1 MDAWPGA
8 ARVSS
13 LPLAAGLSC
22 QHCVLLTPCHATAF
36 SQLPLLHFPPLAPVA
51 MTRWAGRWQE
61 FMPLWLLLAVPAL
74 KPSPPQHCP
83 GRLKTQMH
91 QKELPSCSLSY
102 WDIFFLFQ
110 KEMLLGHMLVPSGS
124 GSQPETRA
132 TLGLA
137 TNPVWS
143 LTAPMHWEEVG
154 WLSDRPCAA
163 VLCCVRLCC
172 ATLAPGKDLLTVL
185 TSGIWQEGPM
195 PPTVPERL
203 LSGYGLPQP
212 ALLSLEPHT
221 PCVELSSAI
230 SVFACCWEAP
240 CPSAC
245 GFGASLGG
253 YSRNSGQRNMLTK

>member
-110 KEMLLGHMLVPSGS
+110 KEMLLGHMLFPSGS

-137 TNPVWS
+137 TNPGWS

-154 WLSDRPCAA
+154 WLSQALCSCA
-163 VLCCVRLCC
+163 VLCQAVLCHTGTWQGPSDSAHQWHLAGRPH
-172 ATLAPGKDLLTVL
+172 ATHSPWKAALRIRAASACTA
-185 TSGIWQEGPM
+185 
-195 PPTVPERL
+195 VPRATH
-203 LSGYGLPQP
+203 SMCG
-212 ALLSLEPHT
+212 ALLSHF
-221 PCVELSSAI
+221 
-230 SVFACCWEAP
+230 SVCMLLGSTMPQCLWFWGL
-240 CPSAC
+240 C
-245 GFGASLGG
+245 GRIQQEFWAA
-253 YSRNSGQRNMLTK
+253 